1 MNNHPILSIIIPLY
15 NCEKYIKQC
24 LDTIFRQEM
33 NESEFEVIV
42 IDDGSKDSGYLLAS
56 EYAKRHQNIL
66 VIKQENQGVACA
78 RNNALEK
85 ATGDYVTFVDAD
97 DMLVSGSL
105 STLIKIAVENKAD
118 IVKAAHKEVPEDAVC
133 EDFSSSHDNC
143 SIQVMT
149 GEEAIVNVTRMKEG
163 YCWGYLISRKL
174 ITDNRLSFPPKVA
187 FMEDW
192 AFITQ
197 AILKSR
203 TFVNADVLLYLYR
216 RNSSSCMANVTTEKM
231 LLGCKAIDIVANLAK
246 DTSGDVKKKLSDNVC
261 VNINIVLWFT
271 IHYRSI
277 YNRKKEII
285 KALLQL
291 LHQVDRT
298 YIPGSL
304 KLFRLFPSMYIIVRN
319 LLASRK
325 YR

>member
-1 MNNHPILSIIIPLY
+1 
-15 NCEKYIKQC
+15 
-24 LDTIFRQEM
+24 M
-33 NESEFEVIV
+33 NESDFEVIV
-42 IDDGSKDSGYLLAS
+42 IDDGSKDNGYSLAS

-231 LLGCKAIDIVANLAK
+231 LLGCQAIDIVANLAK
-246 DTSGDVKKKLSDNVC
+246 VTSVDVKKKLSDNVC

-304 KLFRLFPSMYIIVRN
+304 KLFRLFPSMYIIIRN
-319 LLASRK
+319 LLASMK
-325 YR
+325 Y

>member
-33 NESEFEVIV
+33 NESDFEVIV
-42 IDDGSKDSGYLLAS
+42 IDDGSKDSGYSLAS

-66 VIKQENQGVACA
+66 VVKQENQGVACA

-85 ATGDYVTFVDAD
+85 ATGDYITFVDAD

-118 IVKAAHKEVPEDAVC
+118 IVKAAYKEVPEDAVC

-174 ITDNRLSFPPKVA
+174 ITDNRLLFPPKVA

-246 DTSGDVKKKLSDNVC
+246 DTYGDVKKKLSDNVC

-277 YNRKKEII
+277 FNRKKEII
-285 KALLQL
+285 RVLLQL
-291 LHQVDRT
+291 LQIVDRA
-298 YIPGSL
+298 YISGSL
-304 KLFRLFPSMYIIVRN
+304 KVFRLFPSMYIIIRN

-325 YR
+325 Y

>member
-33 NESEFEVIV
+33 NESDFEVIV
-42 IDDGSKDSGYLLAS
+42 IDDGSKDSGYSLAS
-56 EYAKRHQNIL
+56 EYAKRQQNIL

-133 EDFSSSHDNC
+133 EDFSSSHDNS
-143 SIQVMT
+143 SIQIMT

-203 TFVNADVLLYLYR
+203 TFVNTNVLLYLYR

-231 LLGCKAIDIVANLAK
+231 LLGCQAIDIVANLAK
-246 DTSGDVKKKLSDNVC
+246 DTSGDVRKKLSDNVC

-277 YNRKKEII
+277 FNRKKEII

-291 LHQVDRT
+291 LQQVDRT
-298 YIPGSL
+298 YIPESL

-319 LLASRK
+319 LLASRM
-325 YR
+325 Y

>member
-33 NESEFEVIV
+33 NESDFEVIV
-42 IDDGSKDSGYLLAS
+42 IDDGSKDSGYSLAS
-56 EYAKRHQNIL
+56 EYAKRQQNIL

-85 ATGDYVTFVDAD
+85 ATGDYITFVDAD
-97 DMLVSGSL
+97 DMLVFGSL

-118 IVKAAHKEVPEDAVC
+118 IVKAAYKEVPEDAVC
-133 EDFSSSHDNC
+133 EDFSSSHDNS
-143 SIQVMT
+143 SIQIMT

-231 LLGCKAIDIVANLAK
+231 LLGCQAIDIVANLAK
-246 DTSGDVKKKLSDNVC
+246 DTSGDVRKKLSDNVC

-277 YNRKKEII
+277 FNRKKEII
-285 KALLQL
+285 RVLLQL
-291 LHQVDRT
+291 LQTVDRT

-304 KLFRLFPSMYIIVRN
+304 KVFRLFPSMYIIIRN

-325 YR
+325 Y

>member
-1 MNNHPILSIIIPLY
+1 MNNHLVLSIIIPLY

-42 IDDGSKDSGYLLAS
+42 IDDGSKDSGYSLAS
-56 EYAKRHQNIL
+56 EYAKRHQNIF
-66 VIKQENQGVACA
+66 VVKQENQGVACA

-105 STLIKIAVENKAD
+105 GKLIKIAVENKAD

-133 EDFSSSHDNC
+133 EDFSSSHDNS
-143 SIQVMT
+143 SIQIMT

-174 ITDNRLSFPPKVA
+174 ITDNRLLFPPKVA

-231 LLGCKAIDIVANLAK
+231 LLGCQAIDIVANLAK
-246 DTSGDVKKKLSDNVC
+246 DTSGDVRKKLSDNVC

-277 YNRKKEII
+277 FNRKKEII

-291 LHQVDRT
+291 LQQVDRT
-298 YIPGSL
+298 YIPESL

-325 YR
+325 Y

>member
-1 MNNHPILSIIIPLY
+1 
-15 NCEKYIKQC
+15 
-24 LDTIFRQEM
+24 M
-33 NESEFEVIV
+33 NESGFEVIV
-42 IDDGSKDSGYLLAS
+42 IDDGSKDNGYSLAS

-66 VIKQENQGVACA
+66 VMKQENQGVACA

-85 ATGDYVTFVDAD
+85 ATGDYITFVDAD

-105 STLIKIAVENKAD
+105 GKLIKIAVDNKAD

-133 EDFSSSHDNC
+133 EDFSSSHDNS

-149 GEEAIVNVTRMKEG
+149 GEEAIVNVTLMKEG

-174 ITDNRLSFPPKVA
+174 ITDNNLKFPPKVA

-231 LLGCKAIDIVANLAK
+231 LLGCQAIDIVANLAK
-246 DTSGDVKKKLSDNVC
+246 DTSGDVKKKLFDNVC

-277 YNRKKEII
+277 FNRKKEII

-291 LHQVDRT
+291 LQQVDRT
-298 YIPGSL
+298 YIPGNL
-304 KLFRLFPSMYIIVRN
+304 KLFRLCPRMYIIVRN

-325 YR
+325 Y

>member
-42 IDDGSKDSGYLLAS
+42 IDDGSKDSGYSLAS
-56 EYAKRHQNIL
+56 EYAKRYQNII
-66 VIKQENQGVACA
+66 VMKQENQGVACA

-97 DMLVSGSL
+97 DMLVFGSL
-105 STLIKIAVENKAD
+105 GKLIKIAVDNKAD
-118 IVKAAHKEVPEDAVC
+118 IVKAAHKEVSEDAVY
-133 EDFSSSHDNC
+133 EDFSISHDNC
-143 SIQVMT
+143 SMHVMT

-174 ITDNRLSFPPKVA
+174 ITDNNLKFPPKVA

-216 RNSSSCMANVTTEKM
+216 RNSLSCMANVTTEKM
-231 LLGCKAIDIVANLAK
+231 LLGCQAIGIVANLAK
-246 DTSGDVKKKLSDNVC
+246 DTYGDVKKKLSDNVC

-277 YNRKKEII
+277 FNRKKEII

-291 LHQVDRT
+291 MQIVDRT
-298 YIPGSL
+298 YIPRSL
-304 KLFRLFPSMYIIVRN
+304 RLFRLCPRMYIIVRN

-325 YR
+325 Y

>member
-1 MNNHPILSIIIPLY
+1 MNNHPFLSIIIPLY
-15 NCEKYIKQC
+15 NCERYIKQC
-24 LDTIFRQEM
+24 LDSIFRQEM

-42 IDDGSKDSGYLLAS
+42 IDDGSKDNGYSLAS
-56 EYAKRHQNIL
+56 EYAKSHLNIR
-66 VIKQENQGVACA
+66 VVKQENQGVACA
-78 RNNALEK
+78 RNNAIK
-85 ATGDYVTFVDAD
+85 QAKGDFITFVDAD

-105 STLIKIAVENKAD
+105 KTLVKIAVENKAD
-118 IVKAAHKEVPEDAVC
+118 IVKGAHKEVSEDTVC
-133 EDFSSSHDNC
+133 EDFFNSENGSTT
-143 SIQVMT
+143 QVMT

-163 YCWGYLISRKL
+163 YCWGYLISRQL
-174 ITDNRLSFPPKVA
+174 ITENRLSFPPKVA

-197 AILKSR
+197 AILKSK
-203 TFVNADVLLYLYR
+203 TFVNTDVLLYLYR

-231 LLGCKAIDIVANLAK
+231 LLGCQAIDIVANLAK

-277 YNRKKEII
+277 FNRRKEII
-285 KALLQL
+285 KVLLQL
-291 LHQVDRT
+291 LHQVDKS

-304 KLFRLFPSMYIIVRN
+304 KVFRLFPSMYIIVRN

-325 YR
+325 Y

>member
-42 IDDGSKDSGYLLAS
+42 IDDGSKDSGYSLAS
-56 EYAKRHQNIL
+56 EYAKRYQNIL
-66 VIKQENQGVACA
+66 VVKQENQGVACA

-85 ATGDYVTFVDAD
+85 ATGDYITFVDAD

-105 STLIKIAVENKAD
+105 GKLIKIAVDNKAD

-133 EDFSSSHDNC
+133 EDFSSSHDNS

-231 LLGCKAIDIVANLAK
+231 LLGCQAIDIVANLTK
-246 DTSGDVKKKLSDNVC
+246 DTSGDIRKKLSDNVC

-277 YNRKKEII
+277 FNRKKEII

-291 LHQVDRT
+291 LQQVDRT
-298 YIPGSL
+298 YIPGNL
-304 KLFRLFPSMYIIVRN
+304 KLFRLCPRMYIIVRN

-325 YR
+325 Y

>member
-42 IDDGSKDSGYLLAS
+42 IDDGSKDSGYSLAS
-56 EYAKRHQNIL
+56 EYAKRHQNIF
-66 VIKQENQGVACA
+66 VVKQENQGVACA

-105 STLIKIAVENKAD
+105 GKLIKIAVENKAD

-133 EDFSSSHDNC
+133 EDFSSSHDNS
-143 SIQVMT
+143 SIQIMT

-163 YCWGYLISRKL
+163 YCWGYLIYRKL
-174 ITDNRLSFPPKVA
+174 MTDNRLSFPPKVA

-246 DTSGDVKKKLSDNVC
+246 DTSGDVRKKLSDNVC

-277 YNRKKEII
+277 FNRKKEII

-291 LHQVDRT
+291 LQQVDRT
-298 YIPGSL
+298 YIPESL

-325 YR
+325 Y

>member
-42 IDDGSKDSGYLLAS
+42 IDDGSKDSGYSLAS
-56 EYAKRHQNIL
+56 EYAKRYQNII
-66 VIKQENQGVACA
+66 VMKQENQGVAFA

-97 DMLVSGSL
+97 DMLVFGSL
-105 STLIKIAVENKAD
+105 GKLIKIAVDNKAD
-118 IVKAAHKEVPEDAVC
+118 IVKAAHKEVSEDAVY
-133 EDFSSSHDNC
+133 EDFSISHDNC
-143 SIQVMT
+143 SIHVMT

-174 ITDNRLSFPPKVA
+174 ITDNNLKFPPKVA

-216 RNSSSCMANVTTEKM
+216 RNSLSCMANVTTEKM
-231 LLGCKAIDIVANLAK
+231 LLGCQAIGIVANLAK
-246 DTSGDVKKKLSDNVC
+246 DTYGDVKKKLSDNVC

-277 YNRKKEII
+277 FNRKKEII

-291 LHQVDRT
+291 MQIVDRT
-298 YIPGSL
+298 YIPRSL
-304 KLFRLFPSMYIIVRN
+304 RLFRLCPRMYIIVRN

-325 YR
+325 Y

>member
-42 IDDGSKDSGYLLAS
+42 IDDGSKDSGYSLAS

-66 VIKQENQGVACA
+66 VVKQENQGVACA

-105 STLIKIAVENKAD
+105 GKLIKIAVENKAD

-133 EDFSSSHDNC
+133 EDFSSSHDNS
-143 SIQVMT
+143 SIQIMT

-197 AILKSR
+197 SILKSR

-231 LLGCKAIDIVANLAK
+231 LLGCQAIDIVANLAK
-246 DTSGDVKKKLSDNVC
+246 DTSGDVRKKLSDNVC

-277 YNRKKEII
+277 FNRKKEII

-291 LHQVDRT
+291 LQQVDRT
-298 YIPGSL
+298 YIPESL
-304 KLFRLFPSMYIIVRN
+304 KLFRLFPSMYIIIRN

-325 YR
+325 Y

>member
-42 IDDGSKDSGYLLAS
+42 INDGSKDSGYSLAS

-66 VIKQENQGVACA
+66 VVKQENQGVACA

-105 STLIKIAVENKAD
+105 RTLLKIAVDNKAD

-133 EDFSSSHDNC
+133 EDFSSGHDNG
-143 SIQVMT
+143 SIHVMT

-187 FMEDW
+187 SMEAW

-231 LLGCKAIDIVANLAK
+231 LLGCQAIDIVANLTK
-246 DTSGDVKKKLSDNVC
+246 DTSGDVKKKLFDNVC

-277 YNRKKEII
+277 FHRKKEII

-291 LHQVDRT
+291 LQQVDRA

-319 LLASRK
+319 LLASRM
-325 YR
+325 Y

>member
-33 NESEFEVIV
+33 NESDFEVIV
-42 IDDGSKDSGYLLAS
+42 IDDGSKDSGYSLAS
-56 EYAKRHQNIL
+56 EYAKRYQNVI

-85 ATGDYVTFVDAD
+85 ATGDYITFVDAD
-97 DMLVSGSL
+97 DMLVFGSL
-105 STLIKIAVENKAD
+105 STLIKIAVDNKAD

-133 EDFSSSHDNC
+133 EDFSSSHDNS
-143 SIQVMT
+143 SIQIMT

-231 LLGCKAIDIVANLAK
+231 LLGCQAIDIVANLAK
-246 DTSGDVKKKLSDNVC
+246 DTSGDVRKKLSDNVC

-277 YNRKKEII
+277 FNRKKEII

-298 YIPGSL
+298 YIPESL

-325 YR
+325 Y

>member
-33 NESEFEVIV
+33 NESDFEVIV
-42 IDDGSKDSGYLLAS
+42 IDDGSKDSGYSLAS
-56 EYAKRHQNIL
+56 EYAKRYQNVI

-85 ATGDYVTFVDAD
+85 ATGDYITFVDAD
-97 DMLVSGSL
+97 DMLVFGSL

-149 GEEAIVNVTRMKEG
+149 GEGAIVNVTRMKEG

-174 ITDNRLSFPPKVA
+174 ITDNNLKFPPKVA

-231 LLGCKAIDIVANLAK
+231 LLGCQAIGIVANLAK
-246 DTSGDVKKKLSDNVC
+246 DTYGDVKKKLSDNVC

-277 YNRKKEII
+277 FNRKKEII
-285 KALLQL
+285 RVLLQL
-291 LHQVDRT
+291 LQTVDRA
-298 YIPGSL
+298 YIPESL

-325 YR
+325 Y

>member
-42 IDDGSKDSGYLLAS
+42 IDDGSKDSGYSLAS
-56 EYAKRHQNIL
+56 EYAKRYQNII

-85 ATGDYVTFVDAD
+85 ATGDYVMFVDAD
-97 DMLVSGSL
+97 DMLVTGSL
-105 STLIKIAVENKAD
+105 KPLLNIAVENKAD

-133 EDFSSSHDNC
+133 EDFSSSYDNS
-143 SIQVMT
+143 SIQIMT
-149 GEEAIVNVTRMKEG
+149 GEEAVVNVTRMKEG

-231 LLGCKAIDIVANLAK
+231 LLGCQAIDIVANLAK
-246 DTSGDVKKKLSDNVC
+246 DTSGDVKKKLSDNIC

-271 IHYRSI
+271 IHCRSI
-277 YNRKKEII
+277 FHRKIEII
-285 KALLQL
+285 KALLEL

>member
-42 IDDGSKDSGYLLAS
+42 IDDGSKDSSYSLAS

-66 VIKQENQGVACA
+66 VMKQENQGVACA

-97 DMLVSGSL
+97 DMLVFGSL
-105 STLIKIAVENKAD
+105 GKLIKIAVDNKAD

-133 EDFSSSHDNC
+133 EDFSSSHDNS
-143 SIQVMT
+143 SIQIMT

-231 LLGCKAIDIVANLAK
+231 LLGCQAIDIVANLTK
-246 DTSGDVKKKLSDNVC
+246 DTYGDVRKKLSDNVC

-277 YNRKKEII
+277 FNRKKEII

-291 LHQVDRT
+291 LQQVDRT
-298 YIPGSL
+298 YIPESL

-325 YR
+325 Y

>member
-42 IDDGSKDSGYLLAS
+42 IDDGSKDSGYSLAS

-66 VIKQENQGVACA
+66 VMKQENQGVACA

-118 IVKAAHKEVPEDAVC
+118 VVKAAHKEVPEDAVC
-133 EDFSSSHDNC
+133 EDFSSNHDNS

-246 DTSGDVKKKLSDNVC
+246 NTSGDVRKKLSDNVC

-277 YNRKKEII
+277 FNRKKEII

-298 YIPGSL
+298 YISGSL
-304 KLFRLFPSMYIIVRN
+304 KVFRLFPSMYIIVRN

-325 YR
+325 Y

>member
-33 NESEFEVIV
+33 NESDFEVIV
-42 IDDGSKDSGYLLAS
+42 IDDGSKDSGYSLAS
-56 EYAKRHQNIL
+56 EYAKRYQNII

-85 ATGDYVTFVDAD
+85 ATGDYITFVDAD
-97 DMLVSGSL
+97 DMLVFGSL

-133 EDFSSSHDNC
+133 EDFSSSHDNS

-174 ITDNRLSFPPKVA
+174 MTDNRLSFPPKVA

-197 AILKSR
+197 AILKCR

-231 LLGCKAIDIVANLAK
+231 LLGCQAIDIVANLAK
-246 DTSGDVKKKLSDNVC
+246 DTSGDVRKKLSDNVC

-277 YNRKKEII
+277 FNRKKEII

-291 LHQVDRT
+291 LQQVDRT
-298 YIPGSL
+298 YIPESL

-325 YR
+325 Y

>member
-33 NESEFEVIV
+33 NESDFEVIV
-42 IDDGSKDSGYLLAS
+42 IDDGSKDSGYSLAS

-66 VIKQENQGVACA
+66 VMKQENQGVACA

-97 DMLVSGSL
+97 DMLVFGSL
-105 STLIKIAVENKAD
+105 STLIKIAVDNKAD

-133 EDFSSSHDNC
+133 EDFSSSHDNS
-143 SIQVMT
+143 SIQIMT

-231 LLGCKAIDIVANLAK
+231 LLGCQAIDIVANLAK
-246 DTSGDVKKKLSDNVC
+246 DTSGDVRKKLSDNVC

-277 YNRKKEII
+277 FNRKKEII

-291 LHQVDRT
+291 LQQMDRT
-298 YIPGSL
+298 YIPESL

-325 YR
+325 Y

>member
-42 IDDGSKDSGYLLAS
+42 IDDGSKDSGYSLAS

-66 VIKQENQGVACA
+66 VVKQENQGVACA

-85 ATGDYVTFVDAD
+85 ATGDYITFVDAD
-97 DMLVSGSL
+97 DMLVFGSL

-133 EDFSSSHDNC
+133 EDFSSSHDNS
-143 SIQVMT
+143 SIQIMT

-197 AILKSR
+197 AILISR

-231 LLGCKAIDIVANLAK
+231 LLGCQAIDIVANLAK
-246 DTSGDVKKKLSDNVC
+246 DTSGDVRKKLSDNVC

-277 YNRKKEII
+277 FNRKKEII

-291 LHQVDRT
+291 LQQVDRT
-298 YIPGSL
+298 YIPESL

-325 YR
+325 Y

>member
-42 IDDGSKDSGYLLAS
+42 IDDGSKDSGYSLAS

-66 VIKQENQGVACA
+66 VMKQENQGVACA

-85 ATGDYVTFVDAD
+85 ATGDYITFVDAD

-105 STLIKIAVENKAD
+105 GKLIKIAVDNKAD
-118 IVKAAHKEVPEDAVC
+118 IVKSAHKEVPEDAVC
-133 EDFSSSHDNC
+133 EDFSSSHDN
-143 SIQVMT
+143 SYIQVMT

-174 ITDNRLSFPPKVA
+174 ITDNNLKFPPKVA

-231 LLGCKAIDIVANLAK
+231 LLGCQAIDIVANLAK
-246 DTSGDVKKKLSDNVC
+246 DTSGDVKKKLFDNVC

-277 YNRKKEII
+277 FNRKKEII

-291 LHQVDRT
+291 LQQVDRT
-298 YIPGSL
+298 YIPGNL
-304 KLFRLFPSMYIIVRN
+304 KLFRLCPRMYIIVRN

-325 YR
+325 Y

>member
-42 IDDGSKDSGYLLAS
+42 IDDGSKDSGYSLAS
-56 EYAKRHQNIL
+56 EYANRHQNIL

-85 ATGDYVTFVDAD
+85 ATGDYITFVDAD

-105 STLIKIAVENKAD
+105 RTLLKIAVENKAD

-143 SIQVMT
+143 STQVMT
-149 GEEAIVNVTRMKEG
+149 GEGAIVNVTRMKEG

-174 ITDNRLSFPPKVA
+174 ITDNNLKFPPKVA

-197 AILKSR
+197 ALLNSR
-203 TFVNADVLLYLYR
+203 TFFNDDVLLYLYR

-231 LLGCKAIDIVANLAK
+231 LLGCQAIDIVANLTK

-277 YNRKKEII
+277 FNKKNEII

-291 LHQVDRT
+291 LQQVNRT

-304 KLFRLFPSMYIIVRN
+304 KLFRLFPRIYIIVRN
-319 LLASRK
+319 VLASRK
-325 YR
+325 Y

>member
-42 IDDGSKDSGYLLAS
+42 IDDGSKDSGYSLAS

-66 VIKQENQGVACA
+66 VMKQENQGVACA

-85 ATGDYVTFVDAD
+85 ATGDYITFVDAD

-105 STLIKIAVENKAD
+105 GKLIKIAVDNKAD

-133 EDFSSSHDNC
+133 EDFSSSHDNS

-149 GEEAIVNVTRMKEG
+149 GEEAIVNVTLMKEG

-174 ITDNRLSFPPKVA
+174 ITDNNLKFPPKVA
-187 FMEDW
+187 CLEDW

-231 LLGCKAIDIVANLAK
+231 LLGCQAIDIIANLAK
-246 DTSGDVKKKLSDNVC
+246 DTSGDVRKKLSDNVC

-277 YNRKKEII
+277 FRRKKEII

-291 LHQVDRT
+291 LQMVDKS
-298 YIPGSL
+298 YIPRSL
-304 KLFRLFPSMYIIVRN
+304 RLFRLFPSMYIIVRN

-325 YR
+325 Y

>member
-33 NESEFEVIV
+33 NESDFELIV
-42 IDDGSKDSGYLLAS
+42 IDDGSKDSGCSLAS

-78 RNNALEK
+78 RNNGMSK
-85 ATGDYVTFVDAD
+85 AKGDYVMFVDAD
-97 DMLVSGSL
+97 DMLVTGSL
-105 STLIKIAVENKAD
+105 KPLLNIAVENKAD

-133 EDFSSSHDNC
+133 EDFSRSHDNS

-174 ITDNRLSFPPKVA
+174 ITGNRLSFPPKVA

-231 LLGCKAIDIVANLAK
+231 LLGCQAIDIVANLTK

-277 YNRKKEII
+277 FNRKKEII

-304 KLFRLFPSMYIIVRN
+304 KLFRLFPRIYIIVRN

-325 YR
+325 Y

>member
-33 NESEFEVIV
+33 NESDFEVIV
-42 IDDGSKDSGYLLAS
+42 IDDGSKDSGYSLAS
-56 EYAKRHQNIL
+56 EYAKRQQNIL

-97 DMLVSGSL
+97 DMLVTGSL
-105 STLIKIAVENKAD
+105 KSLLNIAVENKAD

-174 ITDNRLSFPPKVA
+174 ITDNRLLFPPKVA

-231 LLGCKAIDIVANLAK
+231 LLGCQAIDIVANLAK
-246 DTSGDVKKKLSDNVC
+246 DTSGDVRKKLSDNVC

-277 YNRKKEII
+277 FNRKKEII

-291 LHQVDRT
+291 LQQVDRT
-298 YIPGSL
+298 YIPESL
-304 KLFRLFPSMYIIVRN
+304 KLFRLFPSMYIIIRN

-325 YR
+325 Y

>member
-42 IDDGSKDSGYLLAS
+42 IDDGSKDSGYSLAS

-66 VIKQENQGVACA
+66 VMKQENQGVACA

-105 STLIKIAVENKAD
+105 RTLLKIAVENKAD
-118 IVKAAHKEVPEDAVC
+118 IVKSAHKEVPEDAVC

-143 SIQVMT
+143 SIHVMT
-149 GEEAIVNVTRMKEG
+149 GEEAIVNITRMKEG

-174 ITDNRLSFPPKVA
+174 ITDNNLKFPPKVA

-231 LLGCKAIDIVANLAK
+231 LLGCQAIDIVANLTK
-246 DTSGDVKKKLSDNVC
+246 DTYGDVRKKLSDNVC

-271 IHYRSI
+271 IHYCSI
-277 YNRKKEII
+277 FNRKKEII

-291 LHQVDRT
+291 LQQVDRT
-298 YIPGSL
+298 YIPGNL
-304 KLFRLFPSMYIIVRN
+304 KLFRLCPRMYIIVRN

-325 YR
+325 Y

>member
-133 EDFSSSHDNC
+133 EDFSSSHDNS
-143 SIQVMT
+143 SIQIMT

-231 LLGCKAIDIVANLAK
+231 LLGCQAIDIVANLAK
-246 DTSGDVKKKLSDNVC
+246 DTSGDVRKKLSDNVC

-277 YNRKKEII
+277 FNRKKEII

-291 LHQVDRT
+291 LQQVDRT
-298 YIPGSL
+298 YIPESL
-304 KLFRLFPSMYIIVRN
+304 KLFRLFPSMYIIIRN
-319 LLASRK
+319 LLASMK
-325 YR
+325 Y

>member
-1 MNNHPILSIIIPLY
+1 MNNHPIFSIIIPLY
-15 NCEKYIKQC
+15 NCEKYIAQC

-42 IDDGSKDSGYLLAS
+42 IDDGSKDSSYSLAS

-66 VIKQENQGVACA
+66 VVKQENQGVACA

-97 DMLVSGSL
+97 DMLVFGSL

-149 GEEAIVNVTRMKEG
+149 GEDAIVNVTRMKEG

-174 ITDNRLSFPPKVA
+174 ITDNRL
-187 FMEDW
+187 
-192 AFITQ
+192 
-197 AILKSR
+197 
-203 TFVNADVLLYLYR
+203 
-216 RNSSSCMANVTTEKM
+216 
-231 LLGCKAIDIVANLAK
+231 
-246 DTSGDVKKKLSDNVC
+246 
-261 VNINIVLWFT
+261 
-271 IHYRSI
+271 
-277 YNRKKEII
+277 
-285 KALLQL
+285 
-291 LHQVDRT
+291 
-298 YIPGSL
+298 
-304 KLFRLFPSMYIIVRN
+304 
-319 LLASRK
+319 
-325 YR
+325 

>member
-1 MNNHPILSIIIPLY
+1 MNNHSILSIIIPLY

-42 IDDGSKDSGYLLAS
+42 IDDGSKDSGYSLAF

-66 VIKQENQGVACA
+66 VMKQENQGVACA

-105 STLIKIAVENKAD
+105 GKLIKIAVDNKAD
-118 IVKAAHKEVPEDAVC
+118 IVKAAHKEVPEDTVC
-133 EDFSSSHDNC
+133 KDFSSNHDNG

-174 ITDNRLSFPPKVA
+174 ITDNKLSFPPKVA

-231 LLGCKAIDIVANLAK
+231 LLGCQAIDIVANLTK
-246 DTSGDVKKKLSDNVC
+246 DTSGDVRKKLSDNVC

-277 YNRKKEII
+277 FNRKKEII

-291 LHQVDRT
+291 LQQVDRT
-298 YIPGSL
+298 YIPGNL
-304 KLFRLFPSMYIIVRN
+304 KLFRLCPRMYIIVRN

-325 YR
+325 Y

>member
-33 NESEFEVIV
+33 NESDFEVIV
-42 IDDGSKDSGYLLAS
+42 IDDGSKDSGYSLAS
-56 EYAKRHQNIL
+56 EYAKRYQNII
-66 VIKQENQGVACA
+66 VVKQENQGVACA

-133 EDFSSSHDNC
+133 EDFSSSHDNS
-143 SIQVMT
+143 SIQIMT

-231 LLGCKAIDIVANLAK
+231 LLGCQAIDIVANLAK
-246 DTSGDVKKKLSDNVC
+246 DTSGDVRKKLSDNVC

-277 YNRKKEII
+277 FNRKKEII

-291 LHQVDRT
+291 LQQVDRT
-298 YIPGSL
+298 YIPESL

-325 YR
+325 Y

>member
-33 NESEFEVIV
+33 NESEFEVFV
-42 IDDGSKDSGYLLAS
+42 IDDGSKDSGYSLAS

-66 VIKQENQGVACA
+66 VMKQENLGVACA

-105 STLIKIAVENKAD
+105 RTLLKIAVENKAD
-118 IVKAAHKEVPEDAVC
+118 IVKASHKEVSEDAVC
-133 EDFSSSHDNC
+133 EDFSSGHDNC
-143 SIQVMT
+143 STQVMT

-231 LLGCKAIDIVANLAK
+231 LLGCQAIDVIANLAK
-246 DTSGDVKKKLSDNVC
+246 DTSGDVKKKLFDNVC

-277 YNRKKEII
+277 FNRKKEII

-291 LHQVDRT
+291 LQQVDRT
-298 YIPGSL
+298 YIPGNL
-304 KLFRLFPSMYIIVRN
+304 KLFRLCPRMYIIARN

-325 YR
+325 Y

>member
-33 NESEFEVIV
+33 NESDFEVIV
-42 IDDGSKDSGYLLAS
+42 IDDGSKDSGYSLAS

-66 VIKQENQGVACA
+66 VMKQENQGVACA

-85 ATGDYVTFVDAD
+85 ATGDYITFVDAD

-105 STLIKIAVENKAD
+105 GKLIKIAVDNKAD

-133 EDFSSSHDNC
+133 EDFSSSHDNS

-149 GEEAIVNVTRMKEG
+149 GEEAIVNVTLMKEG

-174 ITDNRLSFPPKVA
+174 ITDNNLKFPPKVA

-231 LLGCKAIDIVANLAK
+231 LLGCQAIDIVANLAK
-246 DTSGDVKKKLSDNVC
+246 DTSGDVRKKLSDNVC

-277 YNRKKEII
+277 FNRKKEII

-291 LHQVDRT
+291 LQQVDRT
-298 YIPGSL
+298 YIPESL

-325 YR
+325 Y

>member
-42 IDDGSKDSGYLLAS
+42 IDDGSKDSGYSLAF

-105 STLIKIAVENKAD
+105 GKLIKIAVDNKAD
-118 IVKAAHKEVPEDAVC
+118 IVKSAHKEVPEDAVC
-133 EDFSSSHDNC
+133 EDFSSSNDN
-143 SIQVMT
+143 SYIQVMT

-174 ITDNRLSFPPKVA
+174 ITDNNLKFPPKVA

-231 LLGCKAIDIVANLAK
+231 LLGCQAIDIVANLTK
-246 DTSGDVKKKLSDNVC
+246 DTSGDVRKKLSDNVC

-277 YNRKKEII
+277 FNRKKEII

-291 LHQVDRT
+291 LQQVDRA

-304 KLFRLFPSMYIIVRN
+304 KLFRLCPRMYIIVRN

-325 YR
+325 Y

>member
-33 NESEFEVIV
+33 NESDFEVIV
-42 IDDGSKDSGYLLAS
+42 IDDGSKDSGYSLAS

-66 VIKQENQGVACA
+66 VVKQENQGVACA

-97 DMLVSGSL
+97 DMLVFGSL
-105 STLIKIAVENKAD
+105 GKLIKIAVDNKAD

-133 EDFSSSHDNC
+133 EDFSSSHDNG
-143 SIQVMT
+143 SIHVMT

-174 ITDNRLSFPPKVA
+174 ITDNRLLFPPKVA

-231 LLGCKAIDIVANLAK
+231 LLGCQAIDIVANLTK
-246 DTSGDVKKKLSDNVC
+246 DTSGDVRKKLSDNVC

-277 YNRKKEII
+277 FNRKKEII

-291 LHQVDRT
+291 MQIVDRT
-298 YIPGSL
+298 YIPRSL
-304 KLFRLFPSMYIIVRN
+304 RLFRLCPRMYIIVRN

-325 YR
+325 Y

>member
-33 NESEFEVIV
+33 NESDFEVIV
-42 IDDGSKDSGYLLAS
+42 IDDGSKDSGYSLAS
-56 EYAKRHQNIL
+56 EYAKRYQNII

-85 ATGDYVTFVDAD
+85 ATGDYITFVDAE
-97 DMLVSGSL
+97 DMLVSCSL

-118 IVKAAHKEVPEDAVC
+118 IVKAAHKEVPEGAVC
-133 EDFSSSHDNC
+133 EDFSSSHDNG
-143 SIQVMT
+143 SIHVMT

-174 ITDNRLSFPPKVA
+174 ITDNRLSFPPKVT

-231 LLGCKAIDIVANLAK
+231 LLGCKAIGIVANLAK
-246 DTSGDVKKKLSDNVC
+246 DTYGDVKKKLSDNVC

-277 YNRKKEII
+277 FHRKKEII
-285 KALLQL
+285 RVLLQL
-291 LHQVDRT
+291 LQTVDRT

-304 KLFRLFPSMYIIVRN
+304 KVFRLFPSMYIIIRN

-325 YR
+325 Y

>member
-33 NESEFEVIV
+33 NESDFEVIV
-42 IDDGSKDSGYLLAS
+42 IDDGSKDSGYSLAS
-56 EYAKRHQNIL
+56 EYAKRQQNIL

-97 DMLVSGSL
+97 DMLVTGSL
-105 STLIKIAVENKAD
+105 KSLLNIAVENKAD
-118 IVKAAHKEVPEDAVC
+118 IVKAAHKKVPEDAVC

-174 ITDNRLSFPPKVA
+174 ITDNRLLFPPKVA

-231 LLGCKAIDIVANLAK
+231 LLGCQAIDIVANLAK

-277 YNRKKEII
+277 FNRKKEII

-291 LHQVDRT
+291 MQIVDIS
-298 YIPGSL
+298 YIPRSL

-325 YR
+325 Y